1 MLPKTGIVAIVL
13 AGLLYSVQASAF
25 SLFWFGHSDNS
36 VAEQTTTNK
45 EQQDNYAIKV
55 YPIDTQDMPANM
67 AEISNQ
73 ERKQLFVDILLPLI
87 LLSNQAIS
95 EERSDLVVLF
105 RGTTQQSDLS
115 GRQIRY
121 LKVLAKKYKV
131 KYDPQLGIPFRQE
144 MLSRIDI
151 IPVDLALAQAANESA
166 WGRSR
171 FARDARNIFGIWT
184 WNPKLGLAPKRRDKG
199 SRHYVRKFN
208 SLGDSVAEYMRNLNT
223 HRAYSDLRRLRASQR
238 LHGQPLSGELLA
250 SGLLSYSTRGKDY
263 VSSLRIII
271 SSNQFDRYNNATLV
285 SSLTLASL

>member
-13 AGLLYSVQASAF
+13 AGFLYSVQASAF
-25 SLFWFGHSDNS
+25 SLFSFGRSDNS